1 MLFAGSTEIQMLLWA
16 VVLGLV
22 QLVIA
27 TSMAT
32 LDQGLPY
39 NLSPRDLPAP
49 PVKPVTAR
57 LQRAFH
63 NFRETFVYF
72 AVAVLVVTALG
83 KTNANSAL
91 GAEIYLAARVLYV
104 PIYAAGIP
112 ALRTLI
118 WAASVVGIVMVLL
131 ERWLSRKHS
140 LRAKHAM
147 ERQFQRA
154 REPVSEGESPSSRAK
169 LKPEGVTRMP
179 ALDDGRHL
187 VGQFGHGVFAVPGD
201 LGLGEDRLLH
211 FARQIGPGRDHAT
224 AQPAH
229 QAFIL
234 GRIFE
239 LLFFRERHAL
249 PFFKMVDDVARGRS
263 GDFVREPQSGEPAQ
277 PNQ

>member
-1 MLFAGSTEIQMLLWA
+1 MFAGSTEIQMLCWA

-39 NLSPRDLPAP
+39 NLSPRDAAPP
-49 PVKPVTAR
+49 PVKPLTAR

-72 AVAVLVVTALG
+72 AVAVLAVTALG
-83 KTNANSAL
+83 KTSANSAL

-131 ERWLSRKHS
+131 
-140 LRAKHAM
+140 A
-147 ERQFQRA
+147 
-154 REPVSEGESPSSRAK
+154 
-169 LKPEGVTRMP
+169 
-179 ALDDGRHL
+179 AL
-187 VGQFGHGVFAVPGD
+187 A
-201 LGLGEDRLLH
+201 
-211 FARQIGPGRDHAT
+211 
-224 AQPAH
+224 
-229 QAFIL
+229 
-234 GRIFE
+234 
-239 LLFFRERHAL
+239 
-249 PFFKMVDDVARGRS
+249 
-263 GDFVREPQSGEPAQ
+263 
-277 PNQ
+277 